1 MKYLLISLLLLAG
14 CSTTVPVAQKF
25 PGVPAE
31 LLEACEDLEKIPADT
46 KQLSVTAE
54 SVIKNYGRY
63 HKCNLKTQSWQ
74 EWYKEQKKIFD
85 SVK

>member
-1 MKYLLISLLLLAG
+1 MKYLLISLLLLTG
-14 CSTTVPVAQKF
+14 CTTVPVAQKF
-25 PGVPAE
+25 PSVPAE
-31 LLEACEDLEKIPADT
+31 LLESCEVLEKIPADT
-46 KQLSVTAE
+46 TQLSVTAE
-54 SVIKNYGRY
+54 AVIKNYGRY